1 MSSDPQ
7 TIPKREAMAEPDFL
21 AMPRP
26 TVAPVVV
33 ALGLALLGVGVA
45 TSPAFLVIGLIF
57 LVSGLCIWVGQLLP
71 GKGHFHEFLVAP
83 AERAG
88 PVIGVSGTVEQ
99 LRSGM
104 PGYRLRM
111 PAEVHPI
118 SAGFKG
124 GLVGGVVMTVPA
136 LTYGVLSGHGL
147 WYPAN
152 LLAGMVLPSVDRM
165 SVAELEQF
173 RLSLLIL
180 AVVIHAVNSMVF
192 GMIYGVILP
201 TLPRIPRP
209 LAWGGLLIPLL
220 WTAVSFGLMRLV
232 NPLLY
237 KGVDWPWF
245 IASQFVFGVVAALT
259 IMSAAQVRPL
269 AAGLLGGCIGG
280 LLMPI
285 PAVIWSLSSGHGIW
299 YPANLLAGMVLPKL
313 DRMPLQELRQ
323 FHTDWLLI
331 AIVIHV
337 AMSVGIGLIF
347 GLLLPRLGPIP
358 TPLAW
363 GGVVLPLVWTAVSFG
378 LMGIVNPL
386 LQERV
391 DWPWFIASQFVFGLA
406 AAIVVDRS
414 EKVYIPPA
422 GRGPDSLEEFVEG
435 SRGVQP

>member
-7 TIPKREAMAEPDFL
+7 AIPKRKAPAEPEFL
-21 AMPRP
+21 PMPRP

-33 ALGLALLGVGVA
+33 ALGLVLLGVGVA
-45 TSPAFLVIGLIF
+45 TSAAFLVVGAVF
-57 LVSGLCIWVGQLLP
+57 LGSGLCIWVGQLLP
-71 GKGHFHEFLVAP
+71 GRGHVHEPLVKP
-83 AERAG
+83 SERPG
-88 PVIGVSGTVEQ
+88 PVMGVSGTVEQ

-124 GLVGGVVMTVPA
+124 GIVGGLVMTLPA
-136 LTYGVLSGHGL
+136 LTYGLLSGHGL

-165 SVAELEQF
+165 SITELEQF
-173 RLSLLIL
+173 RPGLLLL

-192 GMIYGVILP
+192 GMIYGVLLP
-201 TLPRIPRP
+201 TLPQIPRP

-220 WTAVSFGLMRLV
+220 WTAVSFGLMGLV

-245 IASQFVFGVVAALT
+245 IVSQFVFGVVAALT
-259 IMSAAQVRPL
+259 IMWAGKVRPIP
-269 AAGLLGGCIGG
+269 AGLLAGCIGG

-285 PAVIWSLSSGHGIW
+285 PAAIWGLSSGRGTW

-313 DRMPLQELRQ
+313 DRMPLQELTQ
-323 FHTDWLLI
+323 FHADWLLI
-331 AIVIHV
+331 AIAIHV
-337 AMSVGIGLIF
+337 AMSIGIGLLF

-363 GGVVLPLVWTAVSFG
+363 GGVVMPLLWTAVSFG

-422 GRGPDSLEEFVEG
+422 GRGPDSLEKFIEG
-435 SRGVQP
+435 PGGDQP

>member
-7 TIPKREAMAEPDFL
+7 VISKLERTAEPDFL
-21 AMPRP
+21 SMPRP
-26 TVAPVVV
+26 TIAPVVV
-33 ALGLALLGVGVA
+33 ALGLVLLGLGVA
-45 TSPAFLVIGLIF
+45 TSAAFLVVGAMILI
-57 LVSGLCIWVGQLLP
+57 SGLGIWVGQLLP
-71 GKGHFHEFLVAP
+71 GRGHFHEAMVKP
-83 AERAG
+83 SERFK
-88 PVIGVSGTVEQ
+88 PVKGVSGTVEQ

-124 GLVGGVVMTVPA
+124 GIVGGLVMTLPA
-136 LTYGVLSGHGL
+136 LIYGLLSGHGL

-165 SVAELEQF
+165 SIGELERFQ
-173 RLSLLIL
+173 LSLLIV

-192 GMIYGVILP
+192 GMIYGVLLP
-201 TLPRIPRP
+201 TLPQISRP

-220 WTAVSFGLMRLV
+220 WTAVSFGLMGLV
-232 NPLLY
+232 NPLLR

-245 IASQFVFGVVAALT
+245 IASQFVFGVVAAMT
-259 IMSAAQVRPL
+259 IMWAGKLRPIPT
-269 AAGLLGGCIGG
+269 GLLAGTAGG

-285 PAVIWSLSSGHGIW
+285 PALIWGLSSGYGIW
-299 YPANLLAGMVLPKL
+299 YPANLLAGMVLPRL
-313 DRMPLQELRQ
+313 DRMPLEELTQ
-323 FHTDWLLI
+323 FHPDWLAI

-337 AMSVGIGLIF
+337 AMSIGIGLVF
-347 GLLLPRLGPIP
+347 GLILPRLGPIP

-363 GGVVLPLVWTAVSFG
+363 GAIVMPLLWTAVSFG

-406 AAIVVDRS
+406 AAVIVDRS

-422 GRGPDSLEEFVEG
+422 GRGPDSLQEFIAGSEG
-435 SRGVQP
+435 DRP